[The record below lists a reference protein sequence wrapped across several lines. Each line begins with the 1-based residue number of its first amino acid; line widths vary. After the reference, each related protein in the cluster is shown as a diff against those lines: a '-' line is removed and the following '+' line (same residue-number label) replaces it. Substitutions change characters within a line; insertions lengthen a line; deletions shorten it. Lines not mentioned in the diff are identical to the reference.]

1 MSSNAK
7 YAGFSR
13 KDECVH
19 FLINTSMCFE
29 GNGDGRSS
37 LEGKV
42 SMPLLSII
50 SLKTSHMYVNSGY
63 LLWHHPESTC
73 GHLPQPPSVPGCDDP
88 VNTK

>member
-13 KDECVH
+13 KDECVP

-29 GNGDGRSS
+29 GKGDSRS
-37 LEGKV
+37 KV

-50 SLKTSHMYVNSGY
+50 SLKTSHMYVNSVC
-63 LLWHHPESTC
+63 LLWHHPESTL

-88 VNTK
+88 VNSK